1 MKERIKINNINRGNI
16 MTNIEKN
23 LNVFTETIGIT
34 ADETKDL
41 KYQSIEAWDSVG
53 HMGLV
58 ANIEDSFEIMFDA
71 DDIIDFSSFRKG
83 IEILRKYN
91 IEL

>member
-1 MKERIKINNINRGNI
+1 
-16 MTNIEKN
+16 MTNFEKYI
-23 LNVFTETIGIT
+23 NVFTETFGIT

-41 KYQSIEAWDSVG
+41 KYQSIEEWDSIG

-58 ANIEDSFEIMFDA
+58 ANIEDSFNIMLDA
-71 DDIIDFSSFRKG
+71 DDIIDFSSFGKG
-83 IEILRKYN
+83 IEILKKYT

>member
-1 MKERIKINNINRGNI
+1 
-16 MTNIEKN
+16 MTNFEKYI
-23 LNVFTETIGIT
+23 NVFTETFGIT

-41 KYQSIEAWDSVG
+41 KYQSIEEWDSVG

-58 ANIEDSFEIMFDA
+58 ANIEDSFNIMLDA
-71 DDIIDFSSFRKG
+71 DDIIDFSSFGKG
-83 IEILRKYN
+83 IEILKKYT